1 MAESKQATIYFE
13 SHIHRRLKVRAA
25 QEGRTLSSLV
35 AEAVQALLDGTQE
48 ATQPRTRL
56 GMEWAGALAD
66 LKDETTS
73 LGLQEW
79 GSRVQGD

>member
-1 MAESKQATIYFE
+1 MGESKQATIYFE
-13 SHIHRRLKVRAA
+13 THIHRRLKVRAA
-25 QEGRTLSSLV
+25 QEGKTVSALV
-35 AEAVQALLDGTQE
+35 TEAVQGLLDGPQE
-48 ATQPRTRL
+48 RPDTRIRL

-79 GSRVQGD
+79 GKQVRGE

>member
-1 MAESKQATIYFE
+1 MGESKQATIYFE
-13 SHIHRRLKVRAA
+13 SHVHRRLKVRAA

-35 AEAVQALLDGTQE
+35 TEAVQALLDGKQDAVE
-48 ATQPRTRL
+48 PRTRL

-73 LGLQEW
+73 LALQDW
-79 GSRVQGD
+79 GKRVLEE

>member
-25 QEGRTLSSLV
+25 EEGRTLSALV
-35 AEAVQALLDGTQE
+35 AEAVQALLDGRE
-48 ATQPRTRL
+48 GPAQPRARL

-73 LGLQEW
+73 LDLQEW
-79 GSRVQGD
+79 GSRVRGD